1 MKNAMALLR
10 PGRCAAGWPAA
21 AAVLGLCALT
31 GSLTVSLT
39 GCLIG
44 PKYHQPVTQAPAVYK
59 ESPTQYASNGPD
71 NGTWTVA
78 QPQDAAL
85 SSNWWEIFH
94 DPELNS
100 LEQKLN
106 INNYNIKEFFENY
119 MQARALIAEARS
131 AYFPSASINP
141 AFNRARSS
149 GTLQA
154 ATIANTGKTAQIY
167 NAPLDISWAPDVWG
181 RVRNE
186 VRFAQYSA
194 QVSAADLE
202 GERLTEQVS
211 LAQFF
216 YEIRGQDALIDIY
229 TKTVDADRNSLLLTQ
244 ASYDTGVGDEVSVV
258 EARSTLQAEQS
269 ALTNLGILRA
279 QYQHAIAVLLG
290 LQPSEFTIPKRPL
303 LTEPPPIPIG
313 LPSQLL
319 QRRPDV
325 AAAERTMA
333 AANAEIGLADTAF
346 FPTLTLDLSGGYQS
360 SLFSNLFAMPSRI
373 WSIGPSASEFLFE
386 GGLRRATVHQF
397 VAIYNADLDSYRQ
410 TVLTAFQQVED
421 NLAATRLMSKQIQ
434 QQRQAVAS
442 AQSAL
447 DLEMGRYETGV
458 DPYIDVVAL
467 QDTLLANQQLLA
479 TIQVQEMINAVTLIE
494 TLGGGWDL
502 TQLPTPKQVS
512 KSPSKAETRIQQ

>member
-1 MKNAMALLR
+1 MKNAMDMLR
-10 PGRCAAGWPAA
+10 PERCAAGWPAA
-21 AAVLGLCALT
+21 AAVLGLC
-31 GSLTVSLT
+31 SLT

-44 PKYHQPVTQAPAVYK
+44 PKYHPPVTQAPAVYK

-71 NGTWTVA
+71 NGPWTVA
-78 QPQDAAL
+78 QPQDSKL
-85 SSNWWEIFH
+85 SGNWWEIFH

-100 LEQKLN
+100 LEQQLN
-106 INNYNIKEFFENY
+106 IDNYNIKQFFEDY
-119 MQARALIAEARS
+119 MEARALIAEARA
-131 AYFPSASINP
+131 AYFPTAAVAP
-141 AFNRARSS
+141 GFNRARSS
-149 GTLQA
+149 GSLQA
-154 ATIANTGKTAQIY
+154 ATIANTGKTAQVY

-211 LAQFF
+211 LADFF

-229 TKTVDADRNSLLLTQ
+229 AATVEADRNSLELTQ

-258 EARSTLQAEQS
+258 QAQNTLQAEQA
-269 ALTNLGILRA
+269 ALTNLGVLRA

-290 LQPSEFTIPKRPL
+290 LQPSTFTIPKRPL

-333 AANAEIGLADTAF
+333 AANAQIGIADTAF
-346 FPTLTLDLSGGYQS
+346 FPVLTLSVSGGYQS
-360 SLFSNLFAMPSRI
+360 SLFSNLFALPSRV
-373 WSIGPSASEFLFE
+373 WSLGPSASELLFA

-397 VAIYNADLDSYRQ
+397 VAAYNADLDSYRQ

-442 AQSAL
+442 AQAAL

-458 DPYIDVVAL
+458 DPYIDVVTL
-467 QDTLLANQQLLA
+467 QDALLANQQALA
-479 TIQVQEMINAVTLIE
+479 GIQVQEMINAVTLIE

-512 KSPSKAETRIQQ
+512 RAPSKAEKKIQQ